1 MISVRLSDSME
12 KKIKKISEETKL
24 TKSDVVKEALNQY
37 IVSLEK
43 KETPYKLGK
52 DLFGKHGSG
61 DGSLSTNYK
70 NKLKERINEKNSH

>member
-1 MISVRLSDSME
+1 MVSVLLSECME

-24 TKSDVVKEALNQY
+24 TKSDIVKEALSQY
-37 IVSLEK
+37 IINFEQ

-52 DLFGKHGSG
+52 DLFGKYGSG